1 MPMRSF
7 AAGLLC
13 LLALAAAS
21 SVARAEFR
29 IRTLQRSAPSW
40 YCVWQE
46 EGRSGRCRF
55 AAPAKV
61 GARCDCVA
69 GQTVHHGM
77 VSKIR

>member
-1 MPMRSF
+1 MTMRVF

-13 LLALAAAS
+13 LLVLATAS

-29 IRTLQRSAPSW
+29 IRTLERSAPSW

-46 EGRSGRCRF
+46 EGRSSRCRF
-55 AAPAKV
+55 AAQAKV
-61 GARCDCVA
+61 GSRCDCVA

-77 VSKIR
+77 VSKTR